1 MYWTNSATSKYR
13 KSRNSN
19 SRLLSS
25 GSSGILE
32 WRTGS
37 GVMRAERGGADKP
50 TELLLLREERISRT
64 NHGLIAA
71 MLLQKTLSVGL
82 CYEFKGLAHLFLR
95 PVPLPK
101 FPPTKVCRDGRA
113 ERLSCCLL
121 GPLRPPGMAAS
132 YCGNHGCCPPTN
144 SPWDFPPSP
153 QWATMYTW
161 APGEESQMT
170 RQFFFKQSTSW
181 VRAPGR
187 DISAVC
193 SRGIH

>member
-50 TELLLLREERISRT
+50 TEVLLLGEERT
-64 NHGLIAA
+64 NTTSHALTAARNFVHGFCLWDQI
-71 MLLQKTLSVGL
+71 MNEKV
-82 CYEFKGLAHLFLR
+82 LAHLFLR

-144 SPWDFPPSP
+144 SPWDFPLSP

-161 APGEESQMT
+161 ATGEENQMA
-170 RQFFFKQSTSW
+170 RHFIIK
-181 VRAPGR
+181 
-187 DISAVC
+187 
-193 SRGIH
+193 

>member
-19 SRLLSS
+19 SKLLSR
-25 GSSGILE
+25 GKSGILE

-37 GVMRAERGGADKP
+37 GVMRADRGGADKP
-50 TELLLLREERISRT
+50 TEVLLLREDRT
-64 NHGLIAA
+64 STTSHAMTAA
-71 MLLQKTLSVGL
+71 NLRQTSSFRGS
-82 CYEFKGLAHLFLR
+82 CGITASAHLFLR

-132 YCGNHGCCPPTN
+132 YCGNHWWRPPTN
-144 SPWDFPPSP
+144 SPWDLPLSP

-161 APGEESQMT
+161 ATGEENQMT
-170 RQFFFKQSTSW
+170 RLKKTKQSTSQ
-181 VRAPGR
+181 
-187 DISAVC
+187 VC
-193 SRGIH
+193 ASGSNVNVMLCFSGII